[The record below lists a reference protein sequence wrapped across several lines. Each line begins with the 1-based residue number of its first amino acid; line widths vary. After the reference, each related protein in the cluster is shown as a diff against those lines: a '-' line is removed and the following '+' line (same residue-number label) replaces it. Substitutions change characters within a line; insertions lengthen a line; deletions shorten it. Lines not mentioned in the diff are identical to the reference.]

1 MWNALTPLLN
11 YEAFGIRSCALY
23 CFVSPCSIIHSSS
36 SGTVFLAVMTLIHH
50 QGAASCMS
58 QFTSYMQMWFKT
70 SMTFVQVTWW
80 AMLQGFTGHLM
91 WDEAQPREDL
101 CTFTFMYH

>member
-1 MWNALTPLLN
+1 MSPLGLGVVL
-11 YEAFGIRSCALY
+11 YIALY
-23 CFVSPCSIIHSSS
+23 LPAALYS